1 MIIQYILVLII
12 MILILINGV
21 IKPLISYFNKDEIL
35 NFNGVLYKN
44 LNNKK
49 YQKILI
55 SIFLNFVVFI
65 LILFLIFKIKVIP
78 SDYIFFIILGIM
90 FLQKNILESLKVA
103 Q

>member
-65 LILFLIFKIKVIP
+65 LILFLIFKIKVVP